1 MTKAV
6 NMSNPSSSL
15 TESPK
20 ESFGDAQTDF
30 LDGATHRPPLKPKA
44 LFDSQGN
51 QGFANKACVVSGSS
65 IQQQVGICT
74 ENE

>member
-1 MTKAV
+1 MARQLMTKAV

-30 LDGATHRPPLKPKA
+30 LDGCNRAISHISPKMMQRKRRYNMDMLAKGMRPHTM
-44 LFDSQGN
+44 GE
-51 QGFANKACVVSGSS
+51 SG
-65 IQQQVGICT
+65 
-74 ENE
+74 